1 MKWIEALKK
10 YNQGK
15 EEWCIPKKGS
25 NEYNQVMNIMKPEEK
40 IENIFDNPDFDRSSF
55 EMEKWRNIEA
65 LMEIN
70 EERKLKGLPLIN
82 LKPEREQKEFKLPA
96 KKTAKEIMDNLRYEE
111 GKPRYDLL
119 NVEDLKTLLNEKKI
133 KFKSSSKKID
143 LISLLNN
150 IKPVVNNKRT
160 AKEIKDNLTF
170 YEDGKPRYDILKVDE
185 LKTLLNDKKIKFEK
199 SSKKADLIKLLLKN

>member
-96 KKTAKEIMDNLRYEE
+96 KKTAKEIMDNL
-111 GKPRYDLL
+111 
-119 NVEDLKTLLNEKKI
+119 
-133 KFKSSSKKID
+133 
-143 LISLLNN
+143 
-150 IKPVVNNKRT
+150 
-160 AKEIKDNLTF
+160 
-170 YEDGKPRYDILKVDE
+170 
-185 LKTLLNDKKIKFEK
+185 
-199 SSKKADLIKLLLKN
+199 